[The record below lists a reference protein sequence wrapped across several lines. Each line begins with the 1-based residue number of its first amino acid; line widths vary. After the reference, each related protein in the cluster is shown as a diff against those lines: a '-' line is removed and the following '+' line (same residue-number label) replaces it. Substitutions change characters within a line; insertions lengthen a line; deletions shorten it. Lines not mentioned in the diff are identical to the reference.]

1 MNKEQMVKILS
12 STEEDRI
19 SDLGVL
25 SDHYKDIYGSRP
37 DWSSIKDMTFEQ
49 IAEAHKELSKMREVE
64 RQAEL
69 RWNEKMQEKADR
81 LIAEYGVSKEDLIR
95 WGCFDAKEMEVAQ

>member
-1 MNKEQMVKILS
+1 MNAQELIKVLSRTEQ
-12 STEEDRI
+12 DRI

-37 DWSSIKDMTFEQ
+37 DWSSIKDMTFDQ
-49 IAEAHKELSKMREVE
+49 IADAHKELSKMREVE

-81 LIAEYGVSKEDLIR
+81 LVANYGMSKEDLIR
-95 WGCFDAKEMEVAQ
+95 WGCFNREEIKI